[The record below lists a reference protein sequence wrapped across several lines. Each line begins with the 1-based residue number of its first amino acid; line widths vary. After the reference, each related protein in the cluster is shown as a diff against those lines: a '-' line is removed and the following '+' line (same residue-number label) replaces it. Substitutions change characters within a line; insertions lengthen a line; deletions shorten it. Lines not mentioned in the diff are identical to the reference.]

1 MKPEET
7 RYRATTQVKVLSPEI
22 LIMSE
27 VDAVYGAEDSS
38 LTGDKRGSEEPT
50 GSEAVARYQRDKLGT
65 RETRNVPGERVWAAK
80 PIDGKVVQ
88 MTLWESDQCIVPK
101 KPRNGGGGKALAA
114 VPWDERDTFSAH
126 RGGQRKSTKLSS
138 LTALARV
145 NPQMRFTSLA
155 HLLTV
160 DFLKECFEELK
171 KDKAPGVDG
180 VTVKEYEV
188 TLEKNLK
195 ELVEKLRAKRYKP
208 QPVRRIDSLT
218 ADEDIY
224 PKVQGRKKTAG
235 HPHSGR

>member
-1 MKPEET
+1 M
-7 RYRATTQVKVLSPEI
+7 
-22 LIMSE
+22 
-27 VDAVYGAEDSS
+27 
-38 LTGDKRGSEEPT
+38 
-50 GSEAVARYQRDKLGT
+50 
-65 RETRNVPGERVWAAK
+65 
-80 PIDGKVVQ
+80 
-88 MTLWESDQCIVPK
+88 
-101 KPRNGGGGKALAA
+101 AA

-126 RGGQRKSTKLSS
+126 RDGQRKSTKLSS
-138 LTALARV
+138 LTALARE
-145 NPQMRFTSLA
+145 NPQMKFTSLA

-224 PKVQGRKKTAG
+224 PKVQGRKKAAG
-235 HPHSGR
+235 HPHRGRQVSPDGVEENP